1 MNPLLILISLLLVVI
16 GISIVV
22 KADRVGSA
30 IAGFYKNYP
39 IVRHAGQEQFAVK
52 RAYIVVFGL
61 IVVAI
66 GIVGFISIVL

>member
-1 MNPLLILISLLLVVI
+1 MNPLLILISLLLVAI

-52 RAYIVVFGL
+52 RAYVIVLGL
-61 IVVAI
+61 VVVVI
-66 GIVGFISIVL
+66 GAAGFISIVL